1 MSATRE
7 SERQERREQ
16 RRAARGKDSGKETS
30 MSLSG
35 KQLREVTVAARAFPY
50 RIEEEH
56 PYEPDKILPQDRTA
70 MRGDVIEVLPA
81 DYARGMRLNA
91 FLRQGQTIE
100 ELTSGGVSDTEL
112 QFSAADAT
120 DTELINWIKDEGP
133 RVQQVVDASEGDAE
147 TAARLLSAETSATG
161 NDPRKG
167 VVAGLEAVIQRATE

>member
-7 SERQERREQ
+7 KGSRRGEPHV
-16 RRAARGKDSGKETS
+16 
-30 MSLSG
+30 SLSG
-35 KQLREVTVAARAFPY
+35 KELHTVTVAARAFPY

-70 MRGDVIEVLPA
+70 MRGETVEVLPA

-91 FLRQGQTIE
+91 FLKEGETIE
-100 ELTSGGVSDTEL
+100 QLTSGTSGTTEL

-120 DTELINWIKDEGP
+120 DTELINWIKDDNP
-133 RVQQVVDASEGDAE
+133 TVQQVVNASEGDGE
-147 TAARLLSAETSATG
+147 VAARLLAAEVQATG

-167 VVAGLEAVIQRATE
+167 VIAGLEAVVARSAD